1 MNELKKNNWIS
12 QGLSIAAFTFF
23 ALSLAIPSGYSYGSL
38 GLLLFAVMGSR
49 VVVQHALPKGT
60 WQLISLFLLLG
71 ALWGHG
77 FNGLWSWTG
86 TDHWLKYWL
95 AAFTLAIVSHWGVRP
110 AAVEWG
116 LSAGAVGALG
126 IAAYQYLVLGW
137 SKAWG
142 HTNAIQFGDLA
153 MYLGIAAWAVALF
166 GQRRRA
172 FTALMW
178 LCGACGVIASLLS
191 ETRGAWVVAPLLL
204 LCLLIV
210 LSIHGRKRLA
220 VSACVAAA
228 VLVAVAVLPYAEKFG
243 SRAAVA
249 IQELQ
254 FYGENPQQAAVTS
267 VGQRLEQWRTA
278 VRMIGERPITGWGT
292 EGVIARKQELVHQ
305 GVAHPSIMDYGHAH
319 NEILDM
325 WVKRGLLG
333 LCLLMLCY
341 AIPLWLFWPS
351 RQRVQRIAQA
361 HRPQILALRMS
372 ASLLPIAYF
381 GFGWTQVFFAHNSGH
396 MFYMFGI
403 VSFWGA
409 IQYLERSSQQ
419 PT

>member
-1 MNELKKNNWIS
+1 MNRAAVIQSGIS
-12 QGLSIAAFTFF
+12 ISAFFMF
-23 ALSLAIPSGYSYGSL
+23 ALALAIPSGYSYGSL
-38 GLLLFAVMGSR
+38 GLLLCALMGSR
-49 VVVQHALPKGT
+49 LLKQQTLPAGT
-60 WQLISLFLLLG
+60 SQLMGLFLLLG
-71 ALWGHG
+71 VLWSLG
-77 FNGLWSWTG
+77 FNGLWSWSG
-86 TDHWLKYWL
+86 TDHWLKYGL
-95 AAFTLAIVSHWGVRP
+95 AAFTLAVVAIWGIR
-110 AAVEWG
+110 AEAVEWG

-126 IAAYQYLVLGW
+126 IAAYQYVVLGW

-153 MYLGIAAWAVALF
+153 MYLGIAAWGVALF
-166 GQRRRA
+166 GQRRWPS
-172 FTALMW
+172 TALMW

-210 LSIHGRKRLA
+210 LCMYGRARLA
-220 VSACVAAA
+220 LSACVAAA
-228 VLVAVAVLPYAEKFG
+228 ALVVVAVMPYAEKFG

-249 IQELQ
+249 VQELQ
-254 FYGENPQQAAVTS
+254 FYAQQPQDAAVTS

-278 VRMIGERPITGWGT
+278 IRMIEERPITGWGT
-292 EGVIARKQELVHQ
+292 QGVIAGKQELVDR
-305 GVAHPSIMDYGHAH
+305 GVAHPSIMEYGHAH

-325 WVKRGLLG
+325 WVKRGLPG

-341 AIPLWLFWPS
+341 AVPLWLFWPS
-351 RQRVQRIAQA
+351 RQRLQHIAPELK
-361 HRPQILALRMS
+361 PQMLALRMS

-409 IQYLERSSQQ
+409 IQQLERSSQQ
-419 PT
+419 RT

>member
-1 MNELKKNNWIS
+1 MNRAAVIQAGIS
-12 QGLSIAAFTFF
+12 ISAFFMF
-23 ALSLAIPSGYSYGSL
+23 ALALAIPSGYSYGSL
-38 GLLLFAVMGSR
+38 GLLLFALMGSR
-49 VVVQHALPKGT
+49 LLKQQTLPAGT
-60 WQLISLFLLLG
+60 WQLMGLFLLLG
-71 ALWGHG
+71 ALWSLG
-77 FNGLWSWTG
+77 FNGLWSWSG
-86 TDHWLKYWL
+86 TDHWLKYGL
-95 AAFTLAIVSHWGVRP
+95 AAFTLAVVAIWGIR
-110 AAVEWG
+110 AEAVEWG

-126 IAAYQYLVLGW
+126 IAAYQYVVLGW

-153 MYLGIAAWAVALF
+153 MYLGIAAWGVALF
-166 GQRRRA
+166 GQRRRPSA
-172 FTALMW
+172 ALMW

-210 LSIHGRKRLA
+210 LCMYGRTRLA
-220 VSACVAAA
+220 LSACVAAA
-228 VLVAVAVLPYAEKFG
+228 ALVVVAVMPYAEKFG

-249 IQELQ
+249 VQELQ
-254 FYGENPQQAAVTS
+254 FYAQQPQDAAVTS

-278 VRMIGERPITGWGT
+278 MRMIEERPITGWGT
-292 EGVIARKQELVHQ
+292 QGVIAGKQALVDR
-305 GVAHPSIMDYGHAH
+305 GVAHPSIMEYGHAH

-341 AIPLWLFWPS
+341 AVPLWLFWPS
-351 RQRVQRIAQA
+351 RQRLQHIAPELK
-361 HRPQILALRMS
+361 PQMLALRMS